1 MDLSIGLANSKRST
15 TSYIAEPLSAH
26 THSLILL
33 HGLGSNGEKFGSEL
47 LKTGLNSDGHTL
59 PQLLPGA
66 RFIFP
71 TAKRRRSSA
80 FSRSKLMQWFDIAS
94 LDDPSYRQYTQLE
107 GLEESLHEVLELL
120 RVEVGKVSAQNVLL
134 GGLSQGMAMSAIC
147 LLYLDFPLGGFI
159 GMSGWLPYSKDL
171 HEVLDDDAEN
181 DPFGIEDPFDVPAG
195 RKSKEQ
201 EPIHKAVD
209 FIRDLL
215 GGDLQAV
222 SRNALAT
229 PVFLG
234 HGMADEKIVPDLGEN
249 ACSTLREV
257 GFKVSWRTYQGQGHW
272 YKTPEEI
279 DDILAFMSTEMK
291 WPVGNN

>member
-1 MDLSIGLANSKRST
+1 MDVSAGLASSKRFT
-15 TSYIAEPLSAH
+15 TTYIIEPLSAH
-26 THSLILL
+26 AHSLILM
-33 HGLGSNGEKFGSEL
+33 HGLGSNGKEFGSEL
-47 LKTGLNSDGHTL
+47 LKTGLSSDGRSL

-71 TAKRRRSSA
+71 TAKRRRSRA
-80 FSRSKLMQWFDIAS
+80 FSRSKLTQWFDMAS
-94 LDDPSYRQYTQLE
+94 LDDPSYREYTQLE
-107 GLEESLHEVLELL
+107 GLEESLHQVLELL
-120 RVEVGKVSAQNVLL
+120 SEEVGKVSAQNVLL

-147 LLYLDFPLGGFI
+147 LLYLEFPLGGFI

-171 HEVLDDDAEN
+171 REVLKNDAEN
-181 DPFGIEDPFDVPAG
+181 NPFGEDPFDVPDG
-195 RKSKEQ
+195 RKSEEQ

-215 GGDLQAV
+215 GGDRQAL

-234 HGMADEKIVPDLGEN
+234 HGTADEKVAPELGES
-249 ACSTLREV
+249 ACSTLREI
-257 GFKVSWRTYQGQGHW
+257 GFKVLWRAYQGQGHW
-272 YKTPEEI
+272 YKVPEEI

>member
-1 MDLSIGLANSKRST
+1 MDVSAGVASSERFT
-15 TSYIAEPLSAH
+15 APYIVEPLSAH
-26 THSLILL
+26 THSLIVL
-33 HGLGSNGEKFGSEL
+33 HGLGSNGKEFGSEL
-47 LKTGLNSDGHTL
+47 LKTGLSSDGHSL

-80 FSRSKLMQWFDIAS
+80 FSRSKLTQWFDIAS

-120 RVEVGKVSAQNVLL
+120 SVEEILNDG
-134 GGLSQGMAMSAIC
+134 
-147 LLYLDFPLGGFI
+147 P
-159 GMSGWLPYSKDL
+159 
-171 HEVLDDDAEN
+171 EN
-181 DPFGIEDPFDVPAG
+181 NPFGDEDPFDVPDG

-215 GGDLQAV
+215 GGDRQALL
-222 SRNALAT
+222 RNALAT

-234 HGMADEKIVPDLGEN
+234 HGMVDEKIVPDLGEK
-249 ACSTLREV
+249 ACNTLRKI
-257 GFKVSWRTYQGQGHW
+257 GFKVSWRTYQDLGHW
-272 YKTPEEI
+272 YKIPEEI
-279 DDILAFMSTEMK
+279 DDILAFMRTEMK

>member
-1 MDLSIGLANSKRST
+1 MDISAGVASSKRSAAP
-15 TSYIAEPLSAH
+15 YIVEPLSAH

-33 HGLGSNGEKFGSEL
+33 HGLGSNGKEFGSEL
-47 LKTGLNSDGHTL
+47 LKTGLSFDGHSL
-59 PQLLPGA
+59 SQLLPGA

-80 FSRSKLMQWFDIAS
+80 FSRSKLTQWFDIAS

-107 GLEESLHEVLELL
+107 GLEESLDEVLELL
-120 RVEVGKVSAQNVLL
+120 SVEVGKVSAQNVLL

-147 LLYLDFPLGGFI
+147 LLYLEFSLGGFI

-171 HEVLDDDAEN
+171 QQVLNEDAEN
-181 DPFGIEDPFDVPAG
+181 DPFGDEDPFDVPDS
-195 RKSKEQ
+195 RESEEQ

-215 GGDLQAV
+215 GGDRQAL

-234 HGMADEKIVPDLGEN
+234 HGMVDEKIVPDLGEN
-249 ACSTLREV
+249 ACDTLREI
-257 GFKVSWRTYQGQGHW
+257 GFKVLWRTYQDLGHW
-272 YKTPEEI
+272 YKIPEEI
-279 DDILAFMSTEMK
+279 DDILAFMRTEMK